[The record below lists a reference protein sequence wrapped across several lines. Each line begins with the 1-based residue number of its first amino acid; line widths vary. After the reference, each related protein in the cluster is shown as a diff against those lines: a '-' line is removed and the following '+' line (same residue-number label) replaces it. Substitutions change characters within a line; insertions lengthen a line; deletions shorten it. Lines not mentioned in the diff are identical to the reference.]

1 MLPVQPSRC
10 LRRSSPGGSDE
21 AAGSACVY
29 PRSPARMLSSRIT
42 PVLKPRHETPVRVRL
57 PPIPRG
63 HRVRLRWMMHQ
74 VPQLSTWKYHY
85 RRQDQDGAKSTKTN
99 GNDYRGP
106 SKFDQD
112 CRVQLLSTRI
122 TPSTPSDLVSSR
134 PPRVRLHDRNT
145 SSLYHYR
152 HKNRVRHVRR
162 PKVPFGCAKFDYM
175 DRQVP
180 PLMTRTATKPE
191 P

>member
-1 MLPVQPSRC
+1 
-10 LRRSSPGGSDE
+10 
-21 AAGSACVY
+21 
-29 PRSPARMLSSRIT
+29 
-42 PVLKPRHETPVRVRL
+42 
-57 PPIPRG
+57 
-63 HRVRLRWMMHQ
+63 MHQ
-74 VPQLSTWKYHY
+74 VPRLSTWKYHY

-122 TPSTPSDLVSSR
+122 TPSTPSALVSPR

-145 SSLYHYR
+145 SSLYHFR

-162 PKVPFGCAKFDYM
+162 PQVPFGCAKFDYM

-180 PLMTRTATKPE
+180 PPMTRTATKRE
-191 P
+191 PRSSTRKTPWTSSSRSRPRTTMKRKQLL